1 MTWGRCTFTSYFG
14 NTGAEETQ
22 FNTDLRAEGRRWEP
36 KPTVFLDVEAVEN
49 PLPFIRLGADGV
61 ASLLGLGDHGVFEIQ
76 DARSD
81 GFIQP
86 LGDSVVIGILGGGRP
101 R

>member
-1 MTWGRCTFTSYFG
+1 MTWGRWTFTSYFG

-22 FNTDLRAEGRRWEP
+22 FNTDLGAEGQRWEL

-49 PLPFIRLGADGV
+49 LLPFIRLGADGV
-61 ASLLGLGDHGVFEIQ
+61 ASLLGLGDHGMLEIQ
-76 DARSD
+76 DAPSD

-86 LGDSVVIGILGGGRP
+86 LGDSVVIGIL
-101 R
+101 